1 MSLPILKFHPKDQ
14 QQQPLYSRSTSTM
27 TTQTFDE
34 DDIDC
39 CYEDKLVWKRKH
51 VFQPFAIVFHAKTTS
66 LHFHSIHFA
75 YIHLVRSLP

>member
-39 CYEDKLVWKRKH
+39 CYEDKLV
-51 VFQPFAIVFHAKTTS
+51 
-66 LHFHSIHFA
+66 
-75 YIHLVRSLP
+75 